1 MGIMT
6 DENNQVECGIWDK
19 DRSCIVPIVLLEAL
33 PLYKRKTIP
42 YEYQDMM
49 GHMNIRW
56 YFDLFAR
63 AGRQFFKSHGLDQAY
78 FKSGEFGVF
87 ALKHFIQYFA
97 EVRGGQTVAIRTR
110 LIARSDKRFHFMQ
123 FMINET
129 TTQLA
134 AAFEALITHADLKI
148 RRAAPMPA
156 KIAQRLDTTL
166 AKDNTLD
173 WKAPISG
180 AIKP

>member
-1 MGIMT
+1 MT
-6 DENNQVECGIWDK
+6 DPNNQLECGIWDK
-19 DRSCIVPIVLLEAL
+19 DRTCIIPLVLLEAL
-33 PLYKRKTIP
+33 PLYHRKTIP
-42 YEYQDMM
+42 AEYQDMM

-63 AGRQFFKSHGLDQAY
+63 AGRKLFKSHGLDEDY
-78 FKSGEFGVF
+78 FKGGEFGVF

-97 EVRGGQTVAIRTR
+97 EVRGGQTVGIRTR

-129 TTQLA
+129 KNQLA
-134 AAFEALITHADLKI
+134 ATFEALITHADLRI
-148 RRAAPMPA
+148 RRAAPMPVEIIQKFDA
-156 KIAQRLDTTL
+156 TL
-166 AKDNTLD
+166 SENDKLD
-173 WKAPISG
+173 WEPPISG